1 MTNKELSMKIRKSL
15 KEAGYTQ
22 KDIKVSVRSSRYDTA
37 AKITIHNPHIDRHRI
52 EKILRPAYE
61 EIDRDDI
68 TGEILQGGN
77 TMLFIEYEYGVFE
90 DVAREWMATAKGLM
104 QSKAEVTRIFDGLYL
119 LDQTTAERWRSGN
132 RTRIPVAHIECIAS
146 LICVNS
152 STNSQNSKRS
162 QYDRARK
169 KTEKICLK

>member
-77 TMLFIEYEYGVFE
+77 TMLFIEYEYGIFE
-90 DVAREWMATAKGLM
+90 EVAREWMATAKGLM

-119 LDQTTAERWRSGN
+119 LDPDHCGALEIRQQDENTSCTYRVHSISHLCEFLYKFAELYESWY
-132 RTRIPVAHIECIAS
+132 A
-146 LICVNS
+146 
-152 STNSQNSKRS
+152 
-162 QYDRARK
+162 
-169 KTEKICLK
+169 

>member
-1 MTNKELSMKIRKSL
+1 VSGDPTRRNKSMTNKELSMKIRKSL

-77 TMLFIEYEYGVFE
+77 TMLFIEYEYGIFE
-90 DVAREWMATAKGLM
+90 EVAREWMATAKGLM

-119 LDQTTAERWRSGN
+119 LDPDHCGALEIRQQDENTSCTYRVHSISHLCEFLYKFAEFK
-132 RTRIPVAHIECIAS
+132 TIA
-146 LICVNS
+146 V
-152 STNSQNSKRS
+152 
-162 QYDRARK
+162 
-169 KTEKICLK
+169 

>member
-77 TMLFIEYEYGVFE
+77 TMLFIEYEYGIFE
-90 DVAREWMATAKGLM
+90 EVAREWMATAKGLM

-119 LDQTTAERWRSGN
+119 LDPDHCGALEIRQQDENTSCTYRVHSISHLCEFLYKFAEF
-132 RTRIPVAHIECIAS
+132 
-146 LICVNS
+146 
-152 STNSQNSKRS
+152 
-162 QYDRARK
+162 
-169 KTEKICLK
+169 KTITI

>member
-1 MTNKELSMKIRKSL
+1 MTNKELSMKIRTSL

-77 TMLFIEYEYGVFE
+77 TMLFIEYEYGIFE
-90 DVAREWMATAKGLM
+90 EVARDWMATAKGLM

-119 LDQTTAERWRSGN
+119 LDPDHCGALEIRQQDENTSCTYRVHSISHLCEFLYKFAEFK
-132 RTRIPVAHIECIAS
+132 TIA
-146 LICVNS
+146 V
-152 STNSQNSKRS
+152 
-162 QYDRARK
+162 
-169 KTEKICLK
+169 

>member
-22 KDIKVSVRSSRYDTA
+22 KDIKVSIRSSRYDTA

-77 TMLFIEYEYGVFE
+77 TMLFIEYEYGIFE
-90 DVAREWMATAKGLM
+90 EVAREWMATAKGLM

-119 LDQTTAERWRSGN
+119 LDPDHCGALEIRQQDENTTCTYKVHSISHLCEFLYKFAEFK
-132 RTRIPVAHIECIAS
+132 TIA
-146 LICVNS
+146 I
-152 STNSQNSKRS
+152 
-162 QYDRARK
+162 
-169 KTEKICLK
+169 

>member
-15 KEAGYTQ
+15 KKAGYTQ

-77 TMLFIEYEYGVFE
+77 TMLFIEYEYGIFE
-90 DVAREWMATAKGLM
+90 EVAREWMATAKGLM

-119 LDQTTAERWRSGN
+119 LDPDHCGALEIRQQDENTSCTYRVHSISHLCEFLYKFAEFK
-132 RTRIPVAHIECIAS
+132 TIA
-146 LICVNS
+146 V
-152 STNSQNSKRS
+152 
-162 QYDRARK
+162 
-169 KTEKICLK
+169 

>member
-61 EIDRDDI
+61 ESDRDDI

-77 TMLFIEYEYGVFE
+77 TMLFIEYEYGIFE
-90 DVAREWMATAKGLM
+90 EVAREWMATAKGLM

-119 LDQTTAERWRSGN
+119 LDPDHCGALEIRQQDENTSCTYRVHSISHLCEFLYKFAEFK
-132 RTRIPVAHIECIAS
+132 TIA
-146 LICVNS
+146 V
-152 STNSQNSKRS
+152 
-162 QYDRARK
+162 
-169 KTEKICLK
+169 

>member
-77 TMLFIEYEYGVFE
+77 TMLFIEYEYGIFE
-90 DVAREWMATAKGLM
+90 EVAREWMATAKGLM

-119 LDQTTAERWRSGN
+119 LDPDHRGALEIRQQDENTTCTYKVHSISHLCEFLYKFAEF
-132 RTRIPVAHIECIAS
+132 
-146 LICVNS
+146 
-152 STNSQNSKRS
+152 
-162 QYDRARK
+162 
-169 KTEKICLK
+169 KTITI

>member
-119 LDQTTAERWRSGN
+119 LDPDHCGALEIRQQDENTSCTYRVHSISHLCEFLYKFAEFK
-132 RTRIPVAHIECIAS
+132 TIA
-146 LICVNS
+146 V
-152 STNSQNSKRS
+152 
-162 QYDRARK
+162 
-169 KTEKICLK
+169 

>member
-1 MTNKELSMKIRKSL
+1 MTNKELSMRIRTSL

-77 TMLFIEYEYGVFE
+77 TMLFIEYEYGIFE
-90 DVAREWMATAKGLM
+90 EVAREWMATAKGLM

-119 LDQTTAERWRSGN
+119 LDPDHCGALEIRQQDENTSCTYRVHSISHLCEFLYKFAEFK
-132 RTRIPVAHIECIAS
+132 TIA
-146 LICVNS
+146 V
-152 STNSQNSKRS
+152 
-162 QYDRARK
+162 
-169 KTEKICLK
+169 

>member
-119 LDQTTAERWRSGN
+119 LDPDHCGALEIRQQDENTSCTYRVHSISHLCEFLYKFAEFK
-132 RTRIPVAHIECIAS
+132 TIA
-146 LICVNS
+146 I
-152 STNSQNSKRS
+152 
-162 QYDRARK
+162 
-169 KTEKICLK
+169 

>member
-61 EIDRDDI
+61 EIDRDGI

-119 LDQTTAERWRSGN
+119 LDPDHCGALEIRQQDENTSCTYRVHSISHLCEFLYKFAEFK
-132 RTRIPVAHIECIAS
+132 TIA
-146 LICVNS
+146 V
-152 STNSQNSKRS
+152 
-162 QYDRARK
+162 
-169 KTEKICLK
+169 

>member
-77 TMLFIEYEYGVFE
+77 TMLFIEYEYGIFE
-90 DVAREWMATAKGLM
+90 EVAREWMATAKGLM
-104 QSKAEVTRIFDGLYL
+104 QSKTEVTRIFDGLYL
-119 LDQTTAERWRSGN
+119 LDPGHCGALEIR
-132 RTRIPVAHIECIAS
+132 
-146 LICVNS
+146 
-152 STNSQNSKRS
+152 
-162 QYDRARK
+162 
-169 KTEKICLK
+169 

>member
-1 MTNKELSMKIRKSL
+1 MTNKELSMKIRTSL

-61 EIDRDDI
+61 EIDRDDV
-68 TGEILQGGN
+68 TGEILPGGN
-77 TMLFIEYEYGVFE
+77 TILFIEYEYGIFE
-90 DVAREWMATAKGLM
+90 EVAREWMATAKGLM

-119 LDQTTAERWRSGN
+119 LDPDHCGALEIRQQDENTSCTYRVHSISHLCEFLYKFAEFK
-132 RTRIPVAHIECIAS
+132 TIA
-146 LICVNS
+146 V
-152 STNSQNSKRS
+152 
-162 QYDRARK
+162 
-169 KTEKICLK
+169 

>member
-1 MTNKELSMKIRKSL
+1 MTNKELSMKIRTSL

-61 EIDRDDI
+61 EIDRDDV

-77 TMLFIEYEYGVFE
+77 TMLFIEYEYGIFE
-90 DVAREWMATAKGLM
+90 EVAREWMATAKGLM

-119 LDQTTAERWRSGN
+119 LDPDHCGALEIRQQDENTTCTCKVHSISHLCEFLYKFAEF
-132 RTRIPVAHIECIAS
+132 
-146 LICVNS
+146 
-152 STNSQNSKRS
+152 
-162 QYDRARK
+162 
-169 KTEKICLK
+169 KTITI

>member
-61 EIDRDDI
+61 EIDRDDV

-77 TMLFIEYEYGVFE
+77 TMLFIEYEYGIFE
-90 DVAREWMATAKGLM
+90 EVAREWMATAKGLM

-119 LDQTTAERWRSGN
+119 LDPDHCGALEIRQQDENTSCTYRVHSISHLCEFLYKFAEFK
-132 RTRIPVAHIECIAS
+132 TIA
-146 LICVNS
+146 V
-152 STNSQNSKRS
+152 
-162 QYDRARK
+162 
-169 KTEKICLK
+169 

>member
-77 TMLFIEYEYGVFE
+77 TMLFIEYEYGIFE
-90 DVAREWMATAKGLM
+90 EVAREWMATAKGLM
-104 QSKAEVTRIFDGLYL
+104 QSKAEVTRIFDGRYL
-119 LDQTTAERWRSGN
+119 LDPDHCGALEIRQQDENTSCTYRVHSISHLCEFLYKFAEFK
-132 RTRIPVAHIECIAS
+132 TIA
-146 LICVNS
+146 V
-152 STNSQNSKRS
+152 
-162 QYDRARK
+162 
-169 KTEKICLK
+169 

>member
-1 MTNKELSMKIRKSL
+1 MTNKELSMKIRTSL

-77 TMLFIEYEYGVFE
+77 TMLFIEYEYGIFE
-90 DVAREWMATAKGLM
+90 EVAREWMATAKGLM

-119 LDQTTAERWRSGN
+119 LDPDHCGALEIRQQDENTTCTYKVHSISHLCEFLYKFAEF
-132 RTRIPVAHIECIAS
+132 
-146 LICVNS
+146 
-152 STNSQNSKRS
+152 
-162 QYDRARK
+162 
-169 KTEKICLK
+169 KTITI

>member
-77 TMLFIEYEYGVFE
+77 TMLFIEYEYGIFE
-90 DVAREWMATAKGLM
+90 EVAREWMATAKGLM

-119 LDQTTAERWRSGN
+119 LDPDHCGALEIRQQDENTTCTYKVHSISHLCEFLYKFAEFK
-132 RTRIPVAHIECIAS
+132 TIA
-146 LICVNS
+146 V
-152 STNSQNSKRS
+152 
-162 QYDRARK
+162 
-169 KTEKICLK
+169 

>member
-37 AKITIHNPHIDRHRI
+37 AKITIHHPHIDRHLI

-77 TMLFIEYEYGVFE
+77 TMLFIEYEYGIFE
-90 DVAREWMATAKGLM
+90 EVAREWMATAKGLM

-119 LDQTTAERWRSGN
+119 LDPDHCGALEIRQQDENTSCTYRVHSISHLCEFLYKFAEFK
-132 RTRIPVAHIECIAS
+132 TIA
-146 LICVNS
+146 V
-152 STNSQNSKRS
+152 
-162 QYDRARK
+162 
-169 KTEKICLK
+169 

>member
-77 TMLFIEYEYGVFE
+77 TMLFIEYEYGIFE

-119 LDQTTAERWRSGN
+119 LDPDHCGALEIRQQDENTSCTYRVHSISHLCEFLYKFAEFK
-132 RTRIPVAHIECIAS
+132 TIA
-146 LICVNS
+146 V
-152 STNSQNSKRS
+152 
-162 QYDRARK
+162 
-169 KTEKICLK
+169 

>member
-119 LDQTTAERWRSGN
+119 LDPDHCGALEIRQQDENTSCTYRVHSISHLCEFLYKFAEF
-132 RTRIPVAHIECIAS
+132 
-146 LICVNS
+146 
-152 STNSQNSKRS
+152 
-162 QYDRARK
+162 
-169 KTEKICLK
+169 KTITI

>member
-37 AKITIHNPHIDRHRI
+37 EKITIHNPHIDRHRI

-119 LDQTTAERWRSGN
+119 LDPDHCGALEIRQQDENTSCTYRVHSISHLCEFLYKFAEFK
-132 RTRIPVAHIECIAS
+132 TIA
-146 LICVNS
+146 V
-152 STNSQNSKRS
+152 
-162 QYDRARK
+162 
-169 KTEKICLK
+169 

>member
-119 LDQTTAERWRSGN
+119 LDPDHCGALEIRQQDENTSCTYRVHSISHLCEVLYKFAEFK
-132 RTRIPVAHIECIAS
+132 TIA
-146 LICVNS
+146 V
-152 STNSQNSKRS
+152 
-162 QYDRARK
+162 
-169 KTEKICLK
+169 

>member
-77 TMLFIEYEYGVFE
+77 TILFIEYEYGVFE

-119 LDQTTAERWRSGN
+119 LDPDHCGALEIRQQDENTSCTYRVHSISHLCEFLYKFAEFK
-132 RTRIPVAHIECIAS
+132 TIA
-146 LICVNS
+146 I
-152 STNSQNSKRS
+152 
-162 QYDRARK
+162 
-169 KTEKICLK
+169 

>member
-77 TMLFIEYEYGVFE
+77 TMLFIEYEYGIFE
-90 DVAREWMATAKGLM
+90 EVAREWMATAKGLM

-119 LDQTTAERWRSGN
+119 LDPDHCGALEIRQQDENTSCTYRVHSISHLCEFLYKFAEFK
-132 RTRIPVAHIECIAS
+132 TIA
-146 LICVNS
+146 I
-152 STNSQNSKRS
+152 
-162 QYDRARK
+162 
-169 KTEKICLK
+169 

>member
-68 TGEILQGGN
+68 TGEVLQGGN
-77 TMLFIEYEYGVFE
+77 TMLFIEYEYGIFE
-90 DVAREWMATAKGLM
+90 EVAREWMATAKGLM

-119 LDQTTAERWRSGN
+119 LDPDHCGALEIRQQDENTSCTYRVHSISHLCEFLYKFAEFK
-132 RTRIPVAHIECIAS
+132 TIA
-146 LICVNS
+146 V
-152 STNSQNSKRS
+152 
-162 QYDRARK
+162 
-169 KTEKICLK
+169 

>member
-22 KDIKVSVRSSRYDTA
+22 KDIKVSVRSFRYDTA

-77 TMLFIEYEYGVFE
+77 TMLFIEYEYGIFE
-90 DVAREWMATAKGLM
+90 EVAREWMATAKGLM

-119 LDQTTAERWRSGN
+119 LDPDHCGALEIRQQDENTSCTYRVHSISHLCEFLYKFAEFK
-132 RTRIPVAHIECIAS
+132 TIA
-146 LICVNS
+146 V
-152 STNSQNSKRS
+152 
-162 QYDRARK
+162 
-169 KTEKICLK
+169 

>member
-1 MTNKELSMKIRKSL
+1 MTNKELSMKIRTSL

-61 EIDRDDI
+61 EIDRDDV

-77 TMLFIEYEYGVFE
+77 TMLFIEYEYGIFE
-90 DVAREWMATAKGLM
+90 EVAREWMATAKGLM

-119 LDQTTAERWRSGN
+119 LDPGHCGALEIRQQDEKSSCTYKVHSISHLCEFLYKFAEFK
-132 RTRIPVAHIECIAS
+132 TIA
-146 LICVNS
+146 I
-152 STNSQNSKRS
+152 
-162 QYDRARK
+162 
-169 KTEKICLK
+169 

>member
-77 TMLFIEYEYGVFE
+77 TMLFIEYEYGIFE
-90 DVAREWMATAKGLM
+90 EVAREWMATAKGLI

-119 LDQTTAERWRSGN
+119 LDPDHCGALEIRQQDENTSCTYRVHSISHLCEFLYKFAEFK
-132 RTRIPVAHIECIAS
+132 TIA
-146 LICVNS
+146 V
-152 STNSQNSKRS
+152 
-162 QYDRARK
+162 
-169 KTEKICLK
+169 

>member
-90 DVAREWMATAKGLM
+90 EVAREWMATAKGLM

-119 LDQTTAERWRSGN
+119 LDPDHCGALEIRQQDENTSCTYRVHSISHLCEFLYKFAEFK
-132 RTRIPVAHIECIAS
+132 TIA
-146 LICVNS
+146 I
-152 STNSQNSKRS
+152 
-162 QYDRARK
+162 
-169 KTEKICLK
+169 

>member
-77 TMLFIEYEYGVFE
+77 TMLFIEYEYGIFE
-90 DVAREWMATAKGLM
+90 EVAREWMATAKGLM

-119 LDQTTAERWRSGN
+119 LDPDHCGALEIRQQDENTTCTYKVHSISHLCEFLYKFAEFK
-132 RTRIPVAHIECIAS
+132 TIA
-146 LICVNS
+146 I
-152 STNSQNSKRS
+152 
-162 QYDRARK
+162 
-169 KTEKICLK
+169 

>member
-77 TMLFIEYEYGVFE
+77 TMLFIEYQYGIFE
-90 DVAREWMATAKGLM
+90 EVAREWMATAKGLM

-119 LDQTTAERWRSGN
+119 LDPDHCGALEIRQQDENTSCTYRVHSISHLCEFLYKFAEFK
-132 RTRIPVAHIECIAS
+132 TIA
-146 LICVNS
+146 V
-152 STNSQNSKRS
+152 
-162 QYDRARK
+162 
-169 KTEKICLK
+169 

>member
-90 DVAREWMATAKGLM
+90 DVAREWMAPAKGLM
-104 QSKAEVTRIFDGLYL
+104 QSKAEVTRNFDGLYL
-119 LDQTTAERWRSGN
+119 LDPDHCGALQIRQQDENTSCTYRVHSISHLCEFLYKFAEFK
-132 RTRIPVAHIECIAS
+132 TIA
-146 LICVNS
+146 V
-152 STNSQNSKRS
+152 
-162 QYDRARK
+162 
-169 KTEKICLK
+169 

>member
-1 MTNKELSMKIRKSL
+1 MTNKELSMKIRTSL

-61 EIDRDDI
+61 EIDRDDV

-77 TMLFIEYEYGVFE
+77 TMLFIEYEYGIFE
-90 DVAREWMATAKGLM
+90 EVAREWMATAKGLM

-119 LDQTTAERWRSGN
+119 LDPDHCGALEIRQQDENTSCTYRVHSISHLCEFLYKFAEF
-132 RTRIPVAHIECIAS
+132 
-146 LICVNS
+146 
-152 STNSQNSKRS
+152 
-162 QYDRARK
+162 
-169 KTEKICLK
+169 KTITI